1 MKENKSIKEIVWKVR
16 KIMYDKVEK
25 IINEW
30 DPIDLFPMAPKD
42 EYSQEIKQVVN
53 VLKKKEQLS
62 VENLAN
68 ALKIIFVESFGDDMF
83 FRDNELD
90 IANKLLNLE

>member
-1 MKENKSIKEIVWKVR
+1 
-16 KIMYDKVEK
+16 MYDKVEK

-30 DPIDLFPMAPKD
+30 DPIDLFPMAPED
-42 EYSQEIKQVVN
+42 EYSQEIRKIMN
-53 VLKKKEQLS
+53 VLKRKERLS
-62 VENLAN
+62 VENLAST
-68 ALKIIFVESFGDDMF
+68 LKTIFIESFGDDIF

>member
-1 MKENKSIKEIVWKVR
+1 MKVSKSIKEIVWKIR

-30 DPIDLFPMAPKD
+30 DPIDLFPMAPED
-42 EYSQEIKQVVN
+42 EYSQEIRKIMN
-53 VLKKKEQLS
+53 VLKRKERLS

-68 ALKIIFVESFGDDMF
+68 TLKTIFIESFGDDIF
-83 FRDNELD
+83 FRNNELD

>member
-1 MKENKSIKEIVWKVR
+1 MKVSKSIKEIVWKIR

-53 VLKKKEQLS
+53 VLKKKERLS
-62 VENLAN
+62 AENLAN
-68 ALKIIFVESFGDDMF
+68 TLKLIFVESFGDDMF

>member
-1 MKENKSIKEIVWKVR
+1 MKGNKSIKEIVWKVR

-53 VLKKKEQLS
+53 VLKKKERLS
-62 VENLAN
+62 AENLAN
-68 ALKIIFVESFGDDMF
+68 TLKIIFVESFGDDMF

>member
-1 MKENKSIKEIVWKVR
+1 MKVSKSIKGIVWKIR

-68 ALKIIFVESFGDDMF
+68 TLKIIFVESFGDDMF

>member
-1 MKENKSIKEIVWKVR
+1 MKGNKSIKEIVWKIR

-30 DPIDLFPMAPKD
+30 DPIDLFPVAPKD
-42 EYSQEIKQVVN
+42 EYSQEIKQVLN

-68 ALKIIFVESFGDDMF
+68 TLKAIFIESFGDDIF

-90 IANKLLNLE
+90 IANKLLH

>member
-1 MKENKSIKEIVWKVR
+1 MKVSKSIKEIVWKIR

-30 DPIDLFPMAPKD
+30 DPIDLFPMAPED

-53 VLKKKEQLS
+53 VLKKKERLS
-62 VENLAN
+62 AENLAN
-68 ALKIIFVESFGDDMF
+68 TLKLIFVESFGDDMF

>member
-1 MKENKSIKEIVWKVR
+1 MKVSKSIKEIVWKIR

-30 DPIDLFPMAPKD
+30 DPIDLFPMAPED
-42 EYSQEIKQVVN
+42 EYSQEIRKIMN
-53 VLKKKEQLS
+53 VLKRKERLS

-68 ALKIIFVESFGDDMF
+68 TLKTIFIESFGDDIF

>member
-1 MKENKSIKEIVWKVR
+1 
-16 KIMYDKVEK
+16 MYDKVEK

-30 DPIDLFPMAPKD
+30 DPIDLFPMAPED
-42 EYSQEIKQVVN
+42 EYSQEIRKIMN
-53 VLKKKEQLS
+53 VLKRKERLS

-68 ALKIIFVESFGDDMF
+68 TLKTIFIESFGDDIF
-83 FRDNELD
+83 FRNNELD

>member
-1 MKENKSIKEIVWKVR
+1 MKVSKSIKEIVWKIR

-30 DPIDLFPMAPKD
+30 DPIDLFPMAPED

-53 VLKKKEQLS
+53 VLKKKERLS
-62 VENLAN
+62 AENLAN
-68 ALKIIFVESFGDDMF
+68 TLKLIFVESFDDDMF

>member
-1 MKENKSIKEIVWKVR
+1 MKVSKSIKEIVWKIR

-30 DPIDLFPMAPKD
+30 DPIDLFPMAPED
-42 EYSQEIKQVVN
+42 EYSQEVRKIMN
-53 VLKKKEQLS
+53 VLKRKERLS

-68 ALKIIFVESFGDDMF
+68 TLKTIFIESFGDDIF